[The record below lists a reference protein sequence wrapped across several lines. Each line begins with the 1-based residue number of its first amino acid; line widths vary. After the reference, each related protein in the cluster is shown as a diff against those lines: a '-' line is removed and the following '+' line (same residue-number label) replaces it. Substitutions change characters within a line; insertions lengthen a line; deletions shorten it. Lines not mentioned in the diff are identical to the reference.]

1 MKKNVC
7 VIGAGNI
14 GSRHLQ
20 GLKKVKLPLSIEVVD
35 PSSKSLEIARQRY
48 QQIESTT
55 NHKVSFLQNIS
66 NLSKKIDL
74 AIVATNSDVRRLVI
88 EKLFQRSSIKYLI
101 LEKILF
107 QKKEDYSVIEKL
119 LEKNGCKTWANF
131 SMRTMPFY
139 RDLKGK
145 VKEPLQMIV
154 SGSQYGLVTNV
165 VHFIDYIAY
174 LTNCYDFTVNLTG
187 LDKKLIV
194 SKREGFMELNGT
206 LNAYFKDG
214 SLGSF
219 TCYSSGE
226 TPFVIEV
233 ISSNYRCISKESERK
248 AYVSSSKHGWNWIE
262 VESDIPYQSDMTNL
276 AVEEIFKKGDC
287 VLTPYDKA
295 VKIHIKILEPLVKF
309 LNRYSDKS
317 YNLYPFT

>member
-1 MKKNVC
+1 MKNVC
-7 VIGAGNI
+7 IIGVGNI

-20 GLKKVKLPLSIEVVD
+20 GLKKIKFPLSIEVVD
-35 PSSKSLEIARQRY
+35 PSTESLEIARQRY
-48 QQIESTT
+48 QQIESAT
-55 NHKVSFLQNIS
+55 NHKISFLQNILD
-66 NLSKKIDL
+66 LSKKIDL
-74 AIVATNSDVRRLVI
+74 AIVATNSDTRRLVI
-88 EKLFQRSSIKYLI
+88 EKLLEISSVKYLL

-107 QKKEDYSVIEKL
+107 QKKEDYFVIEKL
-119 LEKNGCKTWANF
+119 LEKNGCKTWVNF

-139 RDLKGK
+139 HELKGQ
-145 VKEPLQMIV
+145 VKESLQMIV
-154 SGSQYGLVTNV
+154 SGSQYGLVTNI

-174 LTNCYDFTVNLTG
+174 LTNCYDFTVNLIG
-187 LDKKLIV
+187 LDKKLIT
-194 SKREGFMELNGT
+194 SKREGFLELNGT
-206 LNAYFKDG
+206 FNAYFKDG

-248 AYVSSSKHGWNWIE
+248 AYVSSSLHGWNWIE
-262 VESDIPYQSDMTNL
+262 VESNIPYQSDMTNL
-276 AVEEIFKKGDC
+276 VAEEIFRKGNC

-295 VKIHIKILEPLVKF
+295 VKIHIQMLEPLVKF
-309 LNRYSDKS
+309 LNRYPDKS